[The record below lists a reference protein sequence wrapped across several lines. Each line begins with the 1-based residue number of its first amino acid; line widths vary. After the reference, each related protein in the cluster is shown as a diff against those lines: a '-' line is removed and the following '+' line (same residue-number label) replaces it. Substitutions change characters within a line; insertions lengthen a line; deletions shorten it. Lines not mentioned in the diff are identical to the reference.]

1 MSWVCV
7 QVVYVLGL
15 ILGDYQLFTFLY
27 FHFKTSKMSLFPTEA
42 RFSWCYPIFFVST
55 VHQFKKAQEIFEL
68 KKKESTMQAEIQG
81 GKTVLRNLGSKQHK
95 LDEEVL
101 KQQEVLY
108 TQVK

>member
-1 MSWVCV
+1 
-7 QVVYVLGL
+7 
-15 ILGDYQLFTFLY
+15 
-27 FHFKTSKMSLFPTEA
+27 
-42 RFSWCYPIFFVST
+42 
-55 VHQFKKAQEIFEL
+55 
-68 KKKESTMQAEIQG
+68 MQAEIQG

>member
-1 MSWVCV
+1 MMLPS
-7 QVVYVLGL
+7 
-15 ILGDYQLFTFLY
+15 
-27 FHFKTSKMSLFPTEA
+27 SS
-42 RFSWCYPIFFVST
+42 FSIST

-68 KKKESTMQAEIQG
+68 KKEESTTQAEIQG
-81 GKTVLRNLGSKQHK
+81 GKTVLRNLSSKQHK

>member
-1 MSWVCV
+1 MYINVPTK
-7 QVVYVLGL
+7 VLL
-15 ILGDYQLFTFLY
+15 SMMLPHLLY
-27 FHFKTSKMSLFPTEA
+27 FHCT
-42 RFSWCYPIFFVST
+42 
-55 VHQFKKAQEIFEL
+55 HQFKKAQEIFEL

-81 GKTVLRNLGSKQHK
+81 GKTVLRNLSSKQHK